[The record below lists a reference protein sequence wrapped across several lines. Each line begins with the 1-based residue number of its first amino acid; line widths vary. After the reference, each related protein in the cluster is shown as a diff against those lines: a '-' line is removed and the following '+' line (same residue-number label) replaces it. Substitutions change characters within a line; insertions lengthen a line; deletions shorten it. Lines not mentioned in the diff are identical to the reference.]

1 MRNITSK
8 ITKYLFWGLVLT
20 PVAIFLAGIIAGMVL
35 GV

>member
-1 MRNITSK
+1 MSSK
-8 ITKYLFWGLVLT
+8 VKTFLFWGLIST